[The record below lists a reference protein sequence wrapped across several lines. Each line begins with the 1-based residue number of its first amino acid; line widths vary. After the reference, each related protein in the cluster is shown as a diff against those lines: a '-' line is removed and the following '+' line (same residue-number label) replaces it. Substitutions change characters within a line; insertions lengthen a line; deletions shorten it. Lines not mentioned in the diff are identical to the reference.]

1 MVEVLASDG
10 LGYEISV
17 PMGLVDRLPA
27 GDTVELHTVLIVR
40 DDTMELFGFESSRD
54 RELFQRLRTV
64 GGVGPRLAL
73 AVLGALSSDRVVKAI
88 RGKDNAT
95 LQTVSGVG
103 KKTAERIAIELADK
117 LDDMGG
123 GVDGKELSRGPTEAA
138 VEALRS
144 LGYGSA
150 EAEDAVRRAVKSL
163 GDRDMGTQDLVKNA
177 LQFV

>member
-17 PMGLVDRLPA
+17 PTGLVDRLSA
-27 GDTVELHTVLIVR
+27 DDTVELHTVLLVR
-40 DDTMELFGFESSRD
+40 DDAMELFGFESSRD

-64 GGVGPRLAL
+64 GGIGPRLAL
-73 AVLGALSSDRVVKAI
+73 AVLGALPTDRIVQAI
-88 RGKDNAT
+88 RGKDSAT

-117 LDDMGG
+117 LDDMG
-123 GVDGKELSRGPTEAA
+123 VTEETESSRGPIEAA
-138 VEALRS
+138 VQALRS
-144 LGYGSA
+144 LGYGSV

-163 GDRDMGTQDLVKNA
+163 GDRDVRTQELVKHA

>member
-1 MVEVLASDG
+1 MVEVLASNG

-17 PMGLVDRLPA
+17 PTGLVDRLPA
-27 GDTVELHTVLIVR
+27 GNTVELHTVLIVR

-73 AVLGALSSDRVVKAI
+73 AVLGALPTDRVVKAI

-117 LDDMGG
+117 LDDMG
-123 GVDGKELSRGPTEAA
+123 VADGKELSRGPIEAA
-138 VEALRS
+138 VEGMRS
-144 LGYGSA
+144 LGYGSV

-163 GDRDMGTQDLVKNA
+163 GDRDVETQDLVKNA

>member
-17 PMGLVDRLPA
+17 PTGLVDRLPA
-27 GDTVELHTVLIVR
+27 SGEIELHTILLVR

-73 AVLGALSSDRVVKAI
+73 AILGALPTDRVVQAI

-103 KKTAERIAIELADK
+103 KKTAERIAIELTDK
-117 LDDMGG
+117 LDDMGV
-123 GVDGKELSRGPTEAA
+123 VDGKELSRGPIEAA
-138 VEALRS
+138 VQALRS

-163 GDRDMGTQDLVKNA
+163 GDCDLGTQELIKNA